1 MMLRVAEI
9 TDGVRIAASR
19 FVPERGGRGEIHA
32 VLEPVDVS
40 GGIAGQA
47 HRVRSALRGFLESGT
62 AKNYVPVMARAF
74 LSDVTNQADELA
86 HVFKDFQ
93 GAFSMIGQPPLC
105 RGVKIVLL
113 VIMVEDV
120 TLRRTGG
127 HSVRVGRGAYS
138 DIWSV
143 LPAYPGVDSK
153 VAAAMMLRELASQLG
168 GEGMDIPRNCLRTW
182 FYVRDIDNRYK
193 GMVEARNEFFA
204 GCGLTAGTHFI
215 ASTGIEGANRIPDAM
230 VSLDA
235 FATGGLKPAQVK
247 YISAPAHLNPTA
259 QYGVAFERATA
270 VDYGDRRN
278 VIVSGTASINNKG
291 EIVAPG
297 DVSVQCARMADN
309 VEALLQSA
317 DVCASDLCH
326 IVLYLRDSTDGEEA
340 LRLVAER
347 FPDVP
352 CVAVHAAV
360 CRPGWL
366 VEMECMAVADANNP
380 GYAPY

>member
-9 TDGVRIAASR
+9 TDGVRVAASR

-40 GGIAGQA
+40 GGITGQA
-47 HRVRSALRGFLESGT
+47 RRVHSALKIFLESEI
-62 AKNYVPVMARAF
+62 AENSVPVMARAF
-74 LSDVTNQADELA
+74 LSDVTNQADEVA
-86 HVFKDFQ
+86 GIFGDFQ

-105 RGVKIVLL
+105 RGAKIALL

-120 TLRRTGG
+120 TVRRICGN
-127 HSVRVGRGAYS
+127 SVAVERGVYS
-138 DIWSV
+138 DLWTV
-143 LPAYPGVDSK
+143 FAAYPGADSK
-153 VAAAMMLRELASQLG
+153 VAAGMMLQDLASQLG
-168 GEGMDIPRNCLRTW
+168 GEGMEIPGNCLRTW

-204 GCGLTAGTHFI
+204 GCGLTPETHFI
-215 ASTGIEGANRIPDAM
+215 ASTGIEGANRMPDAV

-235 FATGGLKPAQVK
+235 FATGGLQQGQVK
-247 YISAPAHLNPTA
+247 YISAPTHLNPTA

-297 DVSVQCARMADN
+297 DISAQCARMADN

-317 DVCASDLCH
+317 GVCASDLCH
-326 IVLYLRDSTDGEEA
+326 IILYLRDSADGAEA
-340 LRLVAER
+340 VRLVSER

-366 VEMECMAVADANNP
+366 VEMECMAAADANNP
-380 GYAPY
+380 GYAAY